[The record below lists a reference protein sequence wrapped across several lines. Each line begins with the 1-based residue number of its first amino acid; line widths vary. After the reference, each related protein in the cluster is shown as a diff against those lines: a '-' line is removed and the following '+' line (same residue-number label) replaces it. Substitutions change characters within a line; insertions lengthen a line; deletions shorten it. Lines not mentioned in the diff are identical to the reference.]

1 MTAKL
6 LKVTPLGPLTFSKE
20 NNNTTNISVNN
31 ISKVP
36 VLYKLQ
42 STVWGKFKMR
52 PRWGVLLPNEQTQ
65 CSITLNQG
73 AELSKRGLDRVL
85 LVCMMA
91 PINSVDMDFTSAF
104 WRHNIC
110 YDPMVE
116 KHSFSFQQSK
126 DSLKRQELLETAT
139 RPIAPIYW
147 R

>member
-1 MTAKL
+1 MNAKL
-6 LKVTPLGPLTFSKE
+6 LRVTPLGPLTFSKE

-42 STVWGKFKMR
+42 STVWGKFKLR
-52 PRWGVLLPNEQTQ
+52 PRWGVLLPNEQTE
-65 CSITLNQG
+65 CRIALSKG
-73 AELSKRGLDRVL
+73 ADLSKRGLDRVI

-110 YDPMVE
+110 YDPTVE
-116 KHSFSFQQSK
+116 KHSLSFQQSK
-126 DSLKRQELLETAT
+126 DAMSPREE
-139 RPIAPIYW
+139 RFVPIYW